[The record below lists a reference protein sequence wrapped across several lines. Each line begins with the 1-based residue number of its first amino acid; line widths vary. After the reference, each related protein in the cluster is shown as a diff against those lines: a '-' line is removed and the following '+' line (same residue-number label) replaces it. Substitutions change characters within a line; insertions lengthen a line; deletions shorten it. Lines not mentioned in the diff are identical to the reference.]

1 MGLQMSLVPCPEV
14 ILSRHTSMPRD
25 EIKRQRSKR
34 CFLIKSEFAFFQTF
48 TRLLQVAYFV
58 KCRRNPNPSSEG
70 EKVHHSQGHP
80 TTIFGKYLFG
90 RRFEI

>member
-1 MGLQMSLVPCPEV
+1 MGLQMSLVRCPEV
-14 ILSRHTSMPRD
+14 ILSHHTSMPRD
-25 EIKRQRSKR
+25 KIKRQRSKR

-70 EKVHHSQGHP
+70 EKVHRSQGHP
-80 TTIFGKYLFG
+80 TTIFGRISVRKT
-90 RRFEI
+90 I

>member
-1 MGLQMSLVPCPEV
+1 MGLQMSLVRCPEV

-25 EIKRQRSKR
+25 KIKRQRSKR

-48 TRLLQVAYFV
+48 TRLLQVAYFL

-80 TTIFGKYLFG
+80 TTIFGRISVRKT
-90 RRFEI
+90 I